1 MIVVGAR
8 FSDRVT
14 GDTNRFAKDAKI
26 IHIDVDAAEINKK
39 ATSDLSELAN
49 LYTTRSML
57 ARFDIK
63 LSERLENLFK
73 DILELRQS
81 YLDNQYIYLLT
92 ICKHINCPKH
102 EDVIAATENLESV
115 KRELA
120 AIFQYELC
128 ETNIDTD
135 YSFS

>member
-1 MIVVGAR
+1 
-8 FSDRVT
+8 
-14 GDTNRFAKDAKI
+14 
-26 IHIDVDAAEINKK
+26 
-39 ATSDLSELAN
+39 TSDLSELAN